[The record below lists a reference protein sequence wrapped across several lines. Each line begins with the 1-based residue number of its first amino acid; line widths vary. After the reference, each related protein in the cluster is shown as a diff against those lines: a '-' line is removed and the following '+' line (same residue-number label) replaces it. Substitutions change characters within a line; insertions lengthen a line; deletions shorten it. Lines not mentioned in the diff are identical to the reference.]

1 MAGGKR
7 LPVDLDEL
15 HAGFSRSMAK
25 EHPASKKRKK
35 GARKHDLSKGEYIH
49 DIPPDHADDHLKVD
63 EADSASSSSSSSSS
77 SDSSSS

>member
-15 HAGFSRSMAK
+15 HAGFSRGAAS
-25 EHPASKKRKK
+25 EHPASKKKRKK
-35 GARKHDLSKGEYIH
+35 GARKHNVSKGEYTY
-49 DIPPDHADDHLKVD
+49 DVSPDHADDHLKVD
-63 EADSASSSSSSSSS
+63 ETESASSSSSSS

>member
-25 EHPASKKRKK
+25 DHPSAKKKKK
-35 GARKHDLSKGEYIH
+35 GKKHDLSKGEYIH
-49 DIPPDHADDHLKVD
+49 DIPPDRADDHLRVD
-63 EADSASSSSSSSSS
+63 DAESASSSSSSSS